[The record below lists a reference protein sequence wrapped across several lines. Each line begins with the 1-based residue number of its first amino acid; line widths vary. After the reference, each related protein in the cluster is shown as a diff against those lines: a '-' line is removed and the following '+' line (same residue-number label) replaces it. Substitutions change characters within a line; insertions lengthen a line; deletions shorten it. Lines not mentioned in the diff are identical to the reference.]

1 MMIFTGWQGNR
12 LYYKQAVRVFRKG
25 EDASDHE
32 KAYFLQS
39 KGGASV
45 AGMIGLQVI
54 VGIVF
59 GGAMLGLSL
68 LPTEPN
74 IKTLF
79 VQLVK
84 GLL

>member
-12 LYYKQAVRVFRKG
+12 LYYKQAVRVFVR
-25 EDASDHE
+25 E
-32 KAYFLQS
+32 KMRLIMRRRISYNLR
-39 KGGASV
+39 GGASV

-68 LPTEPN
+68 Y
-74 IKTLF
+74 
-79 VQLVK
+79 QLSRILK
-84 GLL
+84 RCSFNW